1 MPLNLK
7 DGRRL
12 MCKTFLAACAGLLF
26 LSVATDP
33 GRAAAACTDWV
44 HLAGNAR
51 DMDMSNDRGKG
62 SCVRDVESQSQRAGY
77 RSQVTQDTL
86 FFWFG
91 DDVVTARCLTRTLVV
106 FASYDYRSQNA
117 CPLLNQIK
125 NTLRFQ

>member
-1 MPLNLK
+1 MPLNLM
-7 DGRRL
+7 DGRGL
-12 MCKTFLAACAGLLF
+12 MSKALVAVCAGLLF
-26 LSVATDP
+26 VSAAAEP

-44 HLAGNAR
+44 HLSGGQR
-51 DMDMSNDRGKG
+51 DMDMFNERARS
-62 SCVRDVESQSQRAGY
+62 SCVRDVESQSQQAGY
-77 RSQVTQDTL
+77 RSQITQDTL

-125 NTLRFQ
+125 NTLRSQ

>member
-1 MPLNLK
+1 MPLNLM

-12 MCKTFLAACAGLLF
+12 VSRVLAAAFAGLLF
-26 LSVATDP
+26 VSAAAQP

-44 HLAGNAR
+44 HLAGGPR
-51 DMDMSNDRGKG
+51 DMEMNNDRGKN
-62 SCVRDVESQSQRAGY
+62 SCVRDVESQAQKAGY
-77 RSQVTQDTL
+77 RSQTTQDTL

-125 NTLRFQ
+125 DTLRAQ

>member
-1 MPLNLK
+1 MPLNPK

-12 MCKTFLAACAGLLF
+12 VCKTFLAVCASLLF
-26 LSVATDP
+26 LSVVADP
-33 GRAAAACTDWV
+33 GYAAAACTDWV
-44 HLAGNAR
+44 HLAGNPR
-51 DMDMSNDRGKG
+51 DMDMNNDRGKG
-62 SCVRDVESQSQRAGY
+62 SCVRDVESQAQRAGY
-77 RSQVTQDTL
+77 RSQITQDTL

-125 NTLRFQ
+125 NTLRSQ

>member
-1 MPLNLK
+1 MPLNLL
-7 DGRRL
+7 DGRGL
-12 MCKTFLAACAGLLF
+12 LSKAVVAACAGLLF
-26 LSVATDP
+26 VSAAAEP

-44 HLAGNAR
+44 HLSGGPR
-51 DMDMSNDRGKG
+51 DMDTNNDGGKS
-62 SCVRDVESQSQRAGY
+62 SCVRDVESQSQQAGY
-77 RSQVTQDTL
+77 RSQITQDTL

-125 NTLRFQ
+125 DTLRAQ